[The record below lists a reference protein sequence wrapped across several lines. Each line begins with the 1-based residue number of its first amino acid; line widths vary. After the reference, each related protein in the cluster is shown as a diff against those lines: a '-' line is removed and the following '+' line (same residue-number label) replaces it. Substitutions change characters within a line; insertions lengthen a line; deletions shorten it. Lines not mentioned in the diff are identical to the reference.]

1 MLRAERPT
9 LMLLLI
15 LASAIPLAAALVPL
29 VEVPLT
35 GLDPASRFAASP
47 ITLWLHA
54 GAGIVFGVAGLLQA
68 AGLRR
73 GGGAHRIAGRAFALA
88 GAGVGLSGLALMLS
102 VEPVAI
108 PPLTAFR
115 AAVGAALLAALA
127 LGIRAARARD
137 LAGHRAWMIRAYG
150 LGMGGGTAAL
160 PLFPAI
166 TLFGLPPSGGLT
178 DTVLMLWWIGVI
190 GLAETVIRNP
200 RGATR

>member
-1 MLRAERPT
+1 MLRAERPI
-9 LMLLLI
+9 LMTLLI

-35 GLDPASRFAASP
+35 GLDPASRFAASSM
-47 ITLWLHA
+47 TLWLHA
-54 GAGIVFGVAGLLQA
+54 GAGIVFGVIGPLQA

-73 GGGAHRIAGRAFALA
+73 GGRAHRIAGRAFALA
-88 GAGVGLSGLALMLS
+88 GAGVGLSGVALLLS

-137 LAGHRAWMIRAYG
+137 LAGHRAWMIRAYA

-166 TLFGLPPSGGLT
+166 ILFGLPPSGGLT
-178 DTVLMLWWIGVI
+178 DTVLLLWWVGVI
-190 GLAETVIRNP
+190 SLAETVIRKP
-200 RGATR
+200 REATR